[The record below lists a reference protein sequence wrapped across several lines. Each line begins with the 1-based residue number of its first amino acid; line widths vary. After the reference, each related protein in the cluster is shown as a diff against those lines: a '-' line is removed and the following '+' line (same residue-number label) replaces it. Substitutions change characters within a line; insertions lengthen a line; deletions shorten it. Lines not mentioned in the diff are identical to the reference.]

1 MINRM
6 VGNTG
11 ISQVQDAG
19 TVKSKSSCKQ
29 VVIISHIQ
37 QTCVCVWYLCM
48 VTGAV
53 QLVTFCMF

>member
-19 TVKSKSSCKQ
+19 TVKSKLSCKQ

-53 QLVTFCMF
+53 QLVLT